1 MTRPRFLTGTPKRL
15 DSPQIRMSQTAAISS
30 PPPTHA
36 PWIIAT
42 TGCRQRATASIVVC
56 TTRPYSRAWATS
68 ARSVSNSAMSAP
80 AANAFSPAPRRITQR
95 SDSSASRR
103 AKISPSAR
111 HMPLSSAF
119 SRSGLFSVTVAIA
132 PSRATRTDSVSG
144 VTALL
149 EADVG
154 VLHELRVF
162 RELGLHER
170 LELVG
175 PRLAQLRAHLL
186 EPRAHVGLLH
196 RLVDVG
202 VQLDDDLFWR
212 PAGRHHPVPVRHVE
226 AGHALLEEGRNFRK
240 LCEALRRGDGER
252 AEPPALD
259 VIDHRRHGVE
269 VHRHD
274 AGEEIADRLAATLV
288 RDVDDVD
295 HGELLEHLAR
305 EMLGA
310 ARSG

>member
-42 TGCRQRATASIVVC
+42 TGWRQWATAFIAACAIS
-56 TTRPYSRAWATS
+56 PYSRACATF

-95 SDSSASRR
+95 SDSSPSRR
-103 AKISPSAR
+103 AKISASAP
-111 HMPLSSAF
+111 HMPLSRAF

-132 PSRATRTDSVSG
+132 PSRATRTDSVSCG
-144 VTALL
+144 MALL
-149 EADVG
+149 EADIG
-154 VLHELRVF
+154 VLHELRVL

-175 PRLAQLRAHLL
+175 PRLAQLRADLL

-202 VQLDDDLFWR
+202 VQLGDDLLRR
-212 PAGRHHPVPVRHVE
+212 PARRHHAVPVGHVE
-226 AGHALLEEGRNFRK
+226 ARHALLDEGRNVRK
-240 LCEALRRGDGER
+240 LRDALRRGDGKR
-252 AEPPALD
+252 AQPSALD
-259 VIDHRRHGVE
+259 VIEHRRHGVE

-274 AGEEIADRLAATLV
+274 AGEEIADRL
-288 RDVDDVD
+288 
-295 HGELLEHLAR
+295 
-305 EMLGA
+305 
-310 ARSG
+310 

>member
-15 DSPQIRMSQTAAISS
+15 DSPQIRMSQTSAISS

-95 SDSSASRR
+95 SDSSTSRR

-119 SRSGLFSVTVAIA
+119 NRSGLLSVMVAIA
-132 PSRATRTDSVSG
+132 PSRAQSTDSVAAAM
-144 VTALL
+144 ALV
-149 EADVG
+149 ETDVG
-154 VLHELRVF
+154 VFHELRVF
-162 RELGLHER
+162 RDLGLHER

-175 PRLAQLRAHLL
+175 PRLPQLRADLL
-186 EPRAHVGLLH
+186 EARAHIGLLH

-202 VQLDDDLFWR
+202 VQLDDDFLRR
-212 PAGRHHPVPVRHVE
+212 PAGRHHAVPVRHVK
-226 AGHALLEEGRNFRK
+226 AGHAFLEEGRNARK
-240 LCEALRRGDGER
+240 LREALRRGDGER

-274 AGEEIADRLAATLV
+274 AREKIADRLPAALV
-288 RDVDDVD
+288 
-295 HGELLEHLAR
+295 G
-305 EMLGA
+305 
-310 ARSG
+310 